1 MHENNNFKIQ
11 SSLMIG
17 SLYLQGGKNV
27 AWIIWN
33 TQSLPTEANKPQ
45 GLLPSLPTTLFPFW
59 NSCPLS

>member
-1 MHENNNFKIQ
+1 
-11 SSLMIG
+11 MIG

-59 NSCPLS
+59 NSCPPS